1 MNITITDFIVSRNPK
16 TVSIYRLIMMG
27 GNDNFRVL
35 RRNEVKD
42 IEVVNYGS
50 VLGEE
55 FFHSKV
61 IKGLYEFKK
70 TIRYNYY

>member
-1 MNITITDFIVSRNPK
+1 
-16 TVSIYRLIMMG
+16 MMG